1 MPSIVISGSFR
12 KHLPDIGKIRDEFM
26 KLGFEVLSP
35 QSSTAINQDAEF
47 VILSSDKT
55 QDIKTL
61 EQKHLDSITRAD
73 ALFIY
78 NPNGDIGLSATLEL
92 GWAHALGKRIFAKE
106 VPTDITLQQFCIAP
120 AQPSEISKQL
130 SSQESHLE
138 KLSPQASLGTLQ
150 QYIHDVVVERGFAD
164 ESARDIL
171 LLMIEEVGELAKS
184 IRKYSG
190 IKVDAAKAEKY
201 SLIEEE
207 LADVFIYLLDLANTL
222 KIDLFTA
229 FRTKEQENNQRSWKK
244 SGG

>member
-12 KHLPDIGKIRDEFM
+12 KHLPDIGKVRDEFM

-106 VPTDITLQQFCIAP
+106 VPTDITLRQFCIAP
-120 AQPSEISKQL
+120 TQPSKINDQL
-130 SSQESHLE
+130 SGQGSRLE
-138 KLSPQASLGTLQ
+138 KLSPQVSLGMLQ

-171 LLMIEEVGELAKS
+171 LLMIEEVGELAKAV
-184 IRKYSG
+184 RKYSG
-190 IKVDAAKAEKY
+190 IKIDAAKTEKY
-201 SLIEEE
+201 ALIEEE